1 MHKNCYVCG
10 TKFET
15 NHPNYITCSHKCQS
29 INKVLRR
36 YERTN
41 NDWGAYFKSLLSKKR
56 NSDLTV
62 EDLLKLLLIQN
73 GKCKLSGEELTCI
86 HKRGKVIQTNASID
100 RINPGEEY
108 NVENIQLV
116 CRAVNSFRGPTQLH
130 DFIHWCKKVAKY
142 GLRK

>member
-15 NHPNYITCSHKCQS
+15 NHPNYITCSYKCQS

-41 NDWGAYFKSLLSKKR
+41 NDWSAYFKSLLSKKR

-62 EDLLKLLLIQN
+62 
-73 GKCKLSGEELTCI
+73 
-86 HKRGKVIQTNASID
+86 
-100 RINPGEEY
+100 
-108 NVENIQLV
+108 
-116 CRAVNSFRGPTQLH
+116 
-130 DFIHWCKKVAKY
+130 
-142 GLRK
+142 